1 MARYFPWQFGVDY
14 DVVGTGSGQQ
24 VWDEQLKCATCC
36 VRRRRRRGVSTGIF
50 TSYLFDSG
58 FGVVDAATKTV
69 RALGDWRYAV
79 TLTTPRTLAG

>member
-24 VWDEQLKCATCC
+24 VWDEQLEVRHLLRAQKATEW
-36 VRRRRRRGVSTGIF
+36 VIVSTGIF

-58 FGVVDAATKTV
+58 FGVVDAPPKRCARWAT
-69 RALGDWRYAV
+69 GV
-79 TLTTPRTLAG
+79 TR

>member
-1 MARYFPWQFGVDY
+1 MI
-14 DVVGTGSGQQ
+14 
-24 VWDEQLKCATCC
+24 
-36 VRRRRRRGVSTGIF
+36 VSTGIF